1 MANETNKLSFD
12 GVDYLLEDHRISSI
26 VDAIYPVGSIY
37 MSVNSAN
44 PGTLFGGTWEQI
56 KGRFLLGTG
65 TPADNS
71 NEFWGGDL
79 TIDGANKYSYD
90 AGATGGSSRQPLDI
104 KHLPSHSHTPFN
116 QGDWGIAEV
125 RNLPNK
131 SGIWGAGLNLDMS
144 GLILGSV
151 NDGTN
156 YIALQSTTGNTGGNV
171 PHNNMP
177 PYFTVYMWKRT
188 A

>member
-37 MSVNSAN
+37 MSVNNAN

-65 TPADNS
+65 DCEQNTDTTFGEIQMPGQWSAPVGS
-71 NEFWGGDL
+71 TGGEEFHRL
-79 TIDGANKYSYD
+79 SVTEMPMHNHPPYYDGA
-90 AGATGGSSRQPLDI
+90 
-104 KHLPSHSHTPFN
+104 
-116 QGDWGIAEV
+116 DWGIAEY
-125 RNLPNK
+125 RNVPNK
-131 SGIWGAGLNLDMS
+131 SGIWSGPIQTGDGLMLGAVS
-144 GLILGSV
+144 
-151 NDGTN
+151 DGTT
-156 YIALQSTTGNTGGNV
+156 YIALRSSTGNSGGGAL
-171 PHNNMP
+171 HNNMP
-177 PYFTVYMWKRT
+177 PYLGVYMWKRT